1 MTQKGKLGVLALM
14 TTMVLFSSLVVVRNI
29 PLRFTILGLGVVGC
43 VVVWFFVPTAKEDIE
58 NIDNQD

>member
-29 PLRFTILGLGVVGC
+29 PLRLTIFGLGVVGC